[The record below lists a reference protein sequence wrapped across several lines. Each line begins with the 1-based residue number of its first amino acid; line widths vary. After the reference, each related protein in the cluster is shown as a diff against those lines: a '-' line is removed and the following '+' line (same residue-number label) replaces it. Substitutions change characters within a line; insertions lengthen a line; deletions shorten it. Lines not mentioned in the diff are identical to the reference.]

1 MQRGIEAFGQWQ
13 RRPYPAFRMA
23 QDHGEGVVQRLVLAG
38 QVEPEES
45 TRDGIE
51 RHPHHLRH
59 DFDHP
64 VRFAVPAVQHIAGGT
79 RDGGDR
85 KSVVKGK
92 SVSVRVD
99 LGGRRII
106 KKKNKISRNRT
117 PPIIK
122 SEMLIRHRIL
132 KTTVERWDGSQ
143 GRLRDRSYI

>member
-79 RDGGDR
+79 RDGG
-85 KSVVKGK
+85 
-92 SVSVRVD
+92 
-99 LGGRRII
+99 
-106 KKKNKISRNRT
+106 
-117 PPIIK
+117 
-122 SEMLIRHRIL
+122 RHRGETWTAERRYGDAALREPRVAFGEKDAATEKRPERFVRSAEHTSELPSLKRISYAAFCL
-132 KTTVERWDGSQ
+132 TQKTT
-143 GRLRDRSYI
+143 